1 MTLSQR
7 RADNVVTYL
16 VDREGIARSRL
27 KAVGYG
33 ETRPIADNSTEIGKR
48 LNRRINAV
56 IACAT
61 DIEGIA
67 VIPDR
72 ITMAMEL
79 EFDRNGDAV
88 KPQYRDELR
97 KVANFMKANPK
108 VKATVEGHTGNL
120 QATPKLAMEISQ
132 RRAQNVVNALVDLGV
147 PRSRLAAEGFGQTR
161 RFAYN
166 TSLEGQQE
174 NRRVNIIL
182 DFPS

>member
-1 MTLSQR
+1 
-7 RADNVVTYL
+7 
-16 VDREGIARSRL
+16 
-27 KAVGYG
+27 
-33 ETRPIADNSTEIGKR
+33 
-48 LNRRINAV
+48 
-56 IACAT
+56 
-61 DIEGIA
+61 
-67 VIPDR
+67 
-72 ITMAMEL
+72 MAMEL
-79 EFDRNGDAV
+79 EFDRNSDFV

-147 PRSRLAAEGFGQTR
+147 ARSRLAAQGFGQTR

-166 TSLEGQQE
+166 TSLEGQLE